1 MTHTDLK
8 RVIRDCI
15 MDIYGKLF
23 VRDIKIEDL
32 DPQGYAVYLYIHG
45 SETPTVLMSDV
56 EDSEFKTFI
65 TQELKQLKLDRTEH
79 FGLQKLQPTHYS
91 QYPFC

>member
-1 MTHTDLK
+1 
-8 RVIRDCI
+8 

-23 VRDIKIEDL
+23 VRDIKIENL

-65 TQELKQLKLDRTEH
+65 T
-79 FGLQKLQPTHYS
+79 
-91 QYPFC
+91 